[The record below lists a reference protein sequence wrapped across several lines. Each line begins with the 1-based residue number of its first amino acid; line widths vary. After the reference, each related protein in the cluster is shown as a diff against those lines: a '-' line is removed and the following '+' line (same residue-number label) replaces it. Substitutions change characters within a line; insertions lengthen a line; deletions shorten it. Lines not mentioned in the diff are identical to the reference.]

1 MRVEVQIPGGVV
13 SYLVDL
19 KGDRYIYIYFIIYLL
34 IIIY

>member
-19 KGDRYIYIYFIIYLL
+19 KGDRYNLFYYH
-34 IIIY
+34 